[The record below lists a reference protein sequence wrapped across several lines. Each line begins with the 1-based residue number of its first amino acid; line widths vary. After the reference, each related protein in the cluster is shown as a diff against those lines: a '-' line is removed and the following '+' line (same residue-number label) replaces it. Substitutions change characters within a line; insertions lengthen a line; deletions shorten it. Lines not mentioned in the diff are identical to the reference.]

1 MLRQLLSIF
10 RSNNPLKTM
19 GEDFAQMLKITYDTT
34 MKAGQVFSGEHLK
47 PEERTWIYEQDVQ
60 VNKLERKIRKQVI
73 AYLSLHSSAPDL
85 PYCLLIMSLVKDVE
99 RLGDYA
105 KNLSEIADLQDDRC
119 VPDDELCQELLE
131 IKSGVE
137 TAFAATADVFEL
149 SDTER
154 AMQLT
159 RQGQDLARRSDM
171 LIEKVA
177 HSCHDANTVTSLV
190 LGARYY
196 KRIGGHVLN
205 ILSGV
210 TMPLHKVDYYDED
223 AVTGEHQIRD

>member
-10 RSNNPLKTM
+10 RSDNPLTTM
-19 GEDFAQMLKITYDTT
+19 GEDFARMLKITYDTT
-34 MKAGQVFSGEHLK
+34 MKAGVVFSGESLK

-73 AYLSLHSSAPDL
+73 AYLTISGSAPDL
-85 PYCLLIMSLVKDVE
+85 PYCLLLMSLVKDVE

-105 KNLSEIADLQDDRC
+105 KNLSEIADLQAGC
-119 VPDDELCQELLE
+119 MPEDELCAELLE

-137 TAFAATADVFEL
+137 AAFGATADVFEE
-149 SDTER
+149 SDIER
-154 AMQLT
+154 AMELT
-159 RQGQDLARRSDM
+159 RQGQDLARRCDM
-171 LIEKVA
+171 LIEKIA
-177 HSCHDANTVTSLV
+177 HSSHDATTVTSLV
-190 LGARYY
+190 LGTRYY

-210 TMPLHKVDYYDED
+210 TMPLHKLDYYDEE
-223 AVTGEHQIRD
+223 AVTGEHAIRD

>member
-10 RSNNPLKTM
+10 RSDDPLKKM

-34 MKAGQVFSGEHLK
+34 MKAGEVFSGESLK

-73 AYLSLHSSAPDL
+73 AYLSIHTNAPAL
-85 PYCLLIMSLVKDVE
+85 PYCLLLMSLVKDVE

-105 KNLSEIADLQDDRC
+105 KNLSEIADLQDGC
-119 VPDDELCQELLE
+119 IPDDDLCSELRE

-137 TAFAATADVFEL
+137 AVFGSTADVFER
-149 SDTER
+149 SDTEK
-154 AMQLT
+154 AMELT

-177 HSCHDANTVTSLV
+177 HSCHDSNTVTSLV

-223 AVTGEHQIRD
+223 AVTGEYSIND

>member
-10 RSNNPLKTM
+10 RSDNPLKKM
-19 GEDFAQMLKITYDTT
+19 GEDFARMLKITYDTT
-34 MKAGQVFSGEHLK
+34 MKAGAVFSGESLK

-73 AYLSLHSSAPDL
+73 AYLSVSGSAPDL
-85 PYCLLIMSLVKDVE
+85 PYCLLLMSLVKDVE

-105 KNLSEIADLQDDRC
+105 KNLSEIADLQAGC
-119 VPDDELCQELLE
+119 VPEDELCAELRE

-137 TAFAATADVFEL
+137 AAFGVTSDVFEQ
-149 SDTER
+149 SDIER
-154 AMQLT
+154 AMELT

-171 LIEKVA
+171 LIEKIA
-177 HSCHDANTVTSLV
+177 NSCHDATKVTSLV

-205 ILSGV
+205 VLSGV

-223 AVTGEHQIRD
+223 AVTGEHPIRE

>member
-10 RSNNPLKTM
+10 RSDNPLKKM
-19 GEDFAQMLKITYDTT
+19 GEDFALMLKITYDTT
-34 MKAGQVFSGEHLK
+34 MKAGKVFSGTSLT

-73 AYLSLHSSAPDL
+73 AYLSIQSSAPDL
-85 PYCLLIMSLVKDVE
+85 PYCLLLMSLVKDVE

-105 KNLSEIADLQDDRC
+105 KNISEIADIVDGPL
-119 VPDDELCQELLE
+119 VDDELCAEFQE
-131 IKSGVE
+131 IRHGVE
-137 TAFAATADVFEL
+137 AAFSSTSDVFER
-149 SDTER
+149 SDIER
-154 AMQLT
+154 AMELT
-159 RQGQDLARRSDM
+159 RQGQDLARRCDM
-171 LIEKVA
+171 LIEKIA
-177 HSCHDANTVTSLV
+177 HSCHDSNTVTSLV
-190 LGARYY
+190 LGVRYY

-223 AVTGEHQIRD
+223 AVTGEHAISD